1 VVSQVTFVS
10 RESVGGRH
18 GDRKVRRRRSVAP
31 SLGEGSG
38 GEYHGH
44 VKKEF
49 ASRLAAAIEEVTA
62 AEAHLTTLFREIRLA
77 PRAEK
82 TTVSKAVEE
91 ALARLSAAR
100 TSLLDLQLL
109 VPNDEPPPEKTAR

>member
-1 VVSQVTFVS
+1 
-10 RESVGGRH
+10 
-18 GDRKVRRRRSVAP
+18 
-31 SLGEGSG
+31 
-38 GEYHGH
+38 

-49 ASRLAAAIEEVTA
+49 GSKLTAAIEEVTA

-82 TTVSKAVEE
+82 TTVSKAVED

-100 TSLLDLQLL
+100 ASLIDLQTL
-109 VPNDEPPPEKTAR
+109 VASEEED